1 MRRTGKHEK
10 TTDCT
15 FFFWTSVFQWGS
27 REKQVYKKLVTSSW
41 LYIAVQLKK
50 KVKMYDRVKNLK
62 HTLAKAI
69 YHHSML
75 SEVKNKT
82 KQTSKSK
89 ISKHN
94 RHTCVWGK
102 GRREKK
108 EMTLSTEPISD
119 FCQKIGSG
127 FCKALKLFRG

>member
-1 MRRTGKHEK
+1 MRRTGKCK
-10 TTDCT
+10 KIMDCT

-50 KVKMYDRVKNLK
+50 KSENVWRVKNLK

-75 SEVKNKT
+75 SEEKNKN
-82 KQTSKSK
+82 QNNKSK
-89 ISKHN
+89 TSKHN
-94 RHTCVWGK
+94 HHTCVWGK

-108 EMTLSTEPISD
+108 ETTLSTKPISD
-119 FCQKIGSG
+119 FCQNGSG

>member
-75 SEVKNKT
+75 SEVKKKNKT
-82 KQTSKSK
+82 NQQKQNKQTQPSYLCMRK
-89 ISKHN
+89 
-94 RHTCVWGK
+94 R
-102 GRREKK
+102 KK
-108 EMTLSTEPISD
+108 RKERNDS
-119 FCQKIGSG
+119 
-127 FCKALKLFRG
+127 